1 MSGGITVTQ
10 PRAPVRRPRDRKH
23 QIVTAAARQFR
34 QSGYHNVGMTDIAV
48 AVGITGA
55 ALYRHFSGKQELLLA
70 AVRDAI
76 DQIAQVCHRDV
87 RDLDELLTAMGVLT
101 VGRPDS
107 GVLWERELRHL
118 PPDVQHDL
126 RGELRAA
133 VAPLRAAIGNS
144 RPSLAEQ
151 DVDLLL
157 WAVLAVFAS
166 PGYHSGGPESGH
178 VRDLLVEAASALCR
192 SSRIPGRPSH
202 GSPSGVGRPG
212 DAGLGRLLPASR
224 REAILTA
231 AMRLFGER
239 GYQAVGMDE
248 IGAAAGI
255 TGASLYHHFPG
266 KSAILATAL
275 NRCLEAMMFE
285 VSGAFD
291 AAADPAQALHLILS
305 ACVRTSL
312 EHGEAIGALLGE
324 ITSLPDDDRRS
335 IRAMQH
341 DYLTEWTAL
350 LGQLRPELSEP
361 DARVLVHA
369 TFTVVH
375 ALLRTP
381 RVRSRPALDGEL
393 VALGEAVLGLG

>member
-1 MSGGITVTQ
+1 VTQ
-10 PRAPVRRPRDRKH
+10 PRGAGRRPRDRKQ
-23 QIVTAAARQFR
+23 QIVAAAARQFR
-34 QSGYHNVGMTDIAV
+34 QSGYHNVGMTDIAD

-76 DQIAQVCHRDV
+76 DQLAQVCHRDV

-118 PPDVQHDL
+118 PLGVQHDL
-126 RGELRAA
+126 RGEVRTA

-144 RPSLAEQ
+144 RPALAEP

-166 PGYHSGGPESGH
+166 PGYHSADLESGH
-178 VRDLLVEAASALCR
+178 VRARLVEAASALCR
-192 SSRIPGRPSH
+192 SSRIPGRPR
-202 GSPSGVGRPG
+202 PPDDTRPGVGRPG
-212 DAGLGRLLPASR
+212 AASRGRLLPASR

-231 AMRLFGER
+231 AMRLFGDR

-266 KSAILATAL
+266 KSAILATSL
-275 NRCLEAMMFE
+275 NRCLEAMMFD
-285 VSGAFD
+285 VSSAFD
-291 AAADPAQALHLILS
+291 AAADSAQALHLILN
-305 ACVRTSL
+305 ACVRASL
-312 EHGEAIGALLGE
+312 EHGEAFGALLGE
-324 ITSLPDDDRRS
+324 VGSLPDGDRRR
-335 IRAMQH
+335 IRAMQR
-341 DYLTEWTAL
+341 DYLTEWSAL
-350 LGQLRPELSEP
+350 LGRLRPELSDS

-375 ALLRTP
+375 AILRIP
-381 RVRSRPALDGEL
+381 RLRSRPALDGEL
-393 VALGEAVLGLG
+393 VSLGEAVLGLGS

>member
-1 MSGGITVTQ
+1 VAQ
-10 PRAPVRRPRDRKH
+10 PRAPVRRPRDRKQ

-34 QSGYHNVGMTDIAV
+34 QSGYHNVGMSDIAD

-55 ALYRHFSGKQELLLA
+55 ALYRHFGGKQELLLA

-76 DQIAQVCHRDV
+76 DQLAQVCHRDV
-87 RDLDELLTAMGVLT
+87 RDLDELLSAMGVLT
-101 VGRPDS
+101 VGRPDA

-118 PPDVQHDL
+118 PPEVQHDL
-126 RGELRAA
+126 RGDLRAA

-144 RPSLAEQ
+144 RPAPAEQ

-166 PGYHSGGPESGH
+166 TGYHSVGLESGR
-178 VRDLLVEAASALCR
+178 VRVRLVEAASALCR
-192 SSRIPGRPSH
+192 SVQIPGRPQPPD
-202 GSPSGVGRPG
+202 GVRPGPGRSGDVGR
-212 DAGLGRLLPASR
+212 GRLLPASR

-275 NRCLEAMMFE
+275 NRCLEAMMFD

-291 AAADPAQALHLILS
+291 AAADPAQALQLILS
-305 ACVRTSL
+305 ACVRSSL

-324 ITSLPDDDRRS
+324 LNSLADDDRRA
-335 IRAMQH
+335 IRVMQH
-341 DYLTEWTAL
+341 DYLTEWSAL
-350 LGQLRPELSEP
+350 LMRLRPELSEP
-361 DARVLVHA
+361 EARVLVHA

-375 ALLRTP
+375 ALLRIP
-381 RVRSRPALDGEL
+381 RLRSRPALDGEL
-393 VALGEAVLGLG
+393 VALGEAVLGLGT